1 MLSFLRSKDNEGE
14 SPKGIQFEHPQSFE
28 ELAGFLRYNGTTYI
42 YKHSTR
48 CSVSLFS
55 MRRLNQVN
63 CVENEQWLYIDV
75 VADRSMSMA
84 LAEELS
90 IRHES
95 PQLIMLK
102 DGKVIAHTS
111 HQEVHEDTVEA
122 WRKTTS

>member
-1 MLSFLRSKDNEGE
+1 MLSFLLSKDNEGE

-28 ELAGFLRYNGTTYI
+28 ELAGFLRYDGTTFI

-55 MRRLNQVN
+55 MRRLNQVDP
-63 CVENEQWLYIDV
+63 VENEQWLYIDV

-84 LAEELS
+84 LAEELG

-102 DGKVIAHTS
+102 DGNVIAHTS

-122 WRKTTS
+122 WRRTTS

>member
-28 ELAGFLRYNGTTYI
+28 ELAGFLRYKGTTFI

-63 CVENEQWLYIDV
+63 SIENEQWLYIDV

-84 LAEELS
+84 LAEELG
-90 IRHES
+90 IQHES

-122 WRKTTS
+122 WRTTTS

>member
-1 MLSFLRSKDNEGE
+1 MLSFLRSKDNEPD
-14 SPKGIQFEHPQSFE
+14 SSKGIQFEHPQSFE
-28 ELAGFLRYNGTTYI
+28 ELAGFLRYSGTTFI

-55 MRRLNQVN
+55 MRRLNA
-63 CVENEQWLYIDV
+63 VEPVEHEQWVYVDV
-75 VADRSMSMA
+75 VEDRGMSMA
-84 LAEELS
+84 LSEELG

-111 HQEVHEDTVEA
+111 HQNVHEDTVA
-122 WRKTTS
+122 DWRSKTK